1 MTEQSVHHFNVLCLL
16 ENHTCLGLAGVLFC
30 SSLVEIKR
38 LLVLTAATTALI
50 DVVEQ
55 SHYDNAIL

>member
-1 MTEQSVHHFNVLCLL
+1 MPQQEFCLWW
-16 ENHTCLGLAGVLFC
+16 
-30 SSLVEIKR
+30 VEIKQ

-55 SHYDNAIL
+55 SHDDTAIL

>member
-1 MTEQSVHHFNVLCLL
+1 MALKSLSAWGSCVIVSNESRV
-16 ENHTCLGLAGVLFC
+16 AGVLPWW
-30 SSLVEIKR
+30 VEIKQ

-55 SHYDNAIL
+55 SHDDTAIL